1 MAELLRKQNQVL
13 AVGIEAT
20 YATPATVT
28 GSNAVLA
35 MDLSVNMLESN
46 VADRNNVVGYM
57 GAQGGITV
65 SRKGTASFGVEFA
78 GSGTATTP
86 PAWGKLLR
94 ACGMGEVV
102 GVSDVTY
109 TPVGAGFESATLLYR
124 IEKVQQ
130 RLIGARG
137 KFTLNLDAQT
147 IPSMKFDFESLYEAP
162 TVEAGRLTG
171 VDTSAFTNPFG
182 QTKDTATVTFLGS
195 AVRMQ
200 KLSIDLGVQT
210 QFVEDVGG
218 ESVEIVG
225 RKGSVSISF
234 RTTDVELVAALQNAS
249 NNTEGALNAVHG
261 SGAGK
266 TLTVNVPNLQVKTA
280 QVSWDGE
287 VANVDVTADIK
298 PQSANTDLTITQ
310 S

>member
-1 MAELLRKQNQVL
+1 MAELLRKQNQVIAAGL
-13 AVGIEAT
+13 ETT

-28 GSNAVLA
+28 GSSAILA
-35 MDLSVNMLESN
+35 MDLSVNMLEAS
-46 VADRNNVVGYM
+46 VSDRNNVTGFM

-65 SRKGTASFGVEFA
+65 SRKGTVSFGVEFA
-78 GSGTATTP
+78 GSGAAATA

-94 ACGMGEVV
+94 ACGMAEVV
-102 GVSDVTY
+102 GASDVTY
-109 TPVGAGFESATLLYR
+109 TPVGSGFESATLLYR

-130 RLIGARG
+130 RMVGARG
-137 KFTLNLDAQT
+137 KFTLTLDAQT

-162 TVEAGRLTG
+162 TVEAGLLTG
-171 VDTSAFTNPFG
+171 VDTSSFKKPFG
-182 QTKDTATVTFLGS
+182 QTKDTATVTFLS
-195 AVRMQ
+195 FAVRMS

-234 RTTDVELVAALQNAS
+234 RTTDAELVLALQNAS
-249 NNTEGALNAVHG
+249 TNAEGALNAVHG
-261 SGAGK
+261 TGAGK
-266 TLTVNVPNLQVKTA
+266 TLTVDVPNLQVKTA
-280 QVSWDGE
+280 AISWDGE
-287 VANVDVTADIK
+287 IANVDVTADIK
-298 PQSANTDLTITQ
+298 PLTANTDLTITQ